1 MATFQYQAR
10 TSSGDVVAGSIQADN
25 EQGAARA
32 LDERKLYPICLT
44 EQKPQRVATGKV
56 RLRDIGIMYGQL
68 ADLLRSGVPLVR
80 SIDTIARASSNA
92 RLSAVIKKV
101 GEAVSGGKEL
111 AEAMSEQGPVFAPLH
126 VAMVR
131 AGEKAGFLE
140 DVLTNLSGFIERFD
154 ELQSKIRGAM
164 IYPIMLSV
172 VALSV
177 TVGML
182 VWFVPRFKNLF
193 GQQRELP
200 APTRIMFA
208 VSDALLQGWPVI
220 LAGLAAAV
228 IGVVML
234 LRSSTGRMLW
244 ERWRLR
250 VPVIGKVIR
259 TVSITRFCRILGTM
273 MANGVPILQALA
285 ISKDATGSVVLAE
298 HIDKAAESVRGG
310 QTLTA
315 PLRAC
320 GLFPPQVLEMIAVAE
335 ESNQLDK
342 VLVEIAETVER
353 RTDRQVNQAVQLIE
367 PVVLVLMA
375 ITIGTLAL
383 GLLYPIL
390 TMAQSIK

>member
-1 MATFQYQAR
+1 MATFQYEAR
-10 TSSGDVVAGSIQADN
+10 TSSGDIVAGVIQADN

-32 LDERKLYPICLT
+32 LDEQKLYPIRLT
-44 EQKPQRVATGKV
+44 EQKPQRAQTGKV

-80 SIDTIARASSNA
+80 SIDTIARASSNP
-92 RLSAVIKKV
+92 RLSSVMKRV
-101 GEAVSGGKEL
+101 SEAVSGGKEL
-111 AEAMSEQGPVFAPLH
+111 AEAMIEQGPVFAPLH

-140 DVLTNLSGFIERFD
+140 DVLANLSGFIERFD

-164 IYPIMLSV
+164 IYPIILSV

-182 VWFVPRFKNLF
+182 VWFVPRFKTLF
-193 GQQRELP
+193 GQRELP
-200 APTRIMFA
+200 TPTRLMFA

-220 LAGLAAAV
+220 LGGLAAAV
-228 IGVVML
+228 FGAVML
-234 LRSSTGRMLW
+234 LRSMRGRMMW

-250 VPVIGKVIR
+250 IPVIGKVIR
-259 TVSITRFCRILGTM
+259 TVSITRFCRIFGTM

-353 RTDRQVNQAVQLIE
+353 RTDRQVSQAVQLIE

>member
-10 TSSGDVVAGSIQADN
+10 TSSGDVVAGVIQADN

-32 LDERKLYPICLT
+32 LDERKLYPIRLT
-44 EQKPQRVATGKV
+44 EQKPARVETGKV

-80 SIDTIARASSNA
+80 SIDTIARASSNP
-92 RLSAVIKKV
+92 RLSGVMKKV

-111 AEAMSEQGPVFAPLH
+111 AEAMSEQGRAFAPLH

-140 DVLTNLSGFIERFD
+140 DVLANLSGFIERFD

-164 IYPIMLSV
+164 IYPIILSV
-172 VALSV
+172 IAMSV

-182 VWFVPRFKNLF
+182 VWFVPRFKTLF
-193 GQQRELP
+193 GQRELP
-200 APTRIMFA
+200 VPTRIMFA
-208 VSDALLQGWPVI
+208 VSDVLLQGWPVI
-220 LAGLAAAV
+220 LAVLAAAV
-228 IGVVML
+228 FGAVML
-234 LRSSTGRMLW
+234 LRSGAGRMLW

-285 ISKDATGSVVLAE
+285 ISKDATGSAVLAE

>member
-10 TSSGDVVAGSIQADN
+10 TSSGDVVAGAIQADN
-25 EQGAARA
+25 EQAAARA
-32 LDERKLYPICLT
+32 LDERKLYPIRLT
-44 EQKPQRVATGKV
+44 EQKPQRVETGKV
-56 RLRDIGIMYGQL
+56 RLRDIGIMYGQM

-80 SIDTIARASSNA
+80 SIDTIARASSNP
-92 RLSAVIKKV
+92 RLAAVMRKV
-101 GEAVSGGKEL
+101 GEGVSGGKEL
-111 AEAMSEQGPVFAPLH
+111 AEAMTEQGRVFAPLH

-140 DVLTNLSGFIERFD
+140 DVLANLAGFIERLD

-172 VALSV
+172 VAMSV

-182 VWFVPRFKNLF
+182 VWFVPRFKTLF
-193 GQQRELP
+193 GQRELP

-208 VSDALLQGWPVI
+208 ISDTLLQGWPVI

-228 IGVVML
+228 IGAAMF
-234 LRSSTGRMLW
+234 LRSSAGRMMW

-250 VPVIGKVIR
+250 VPVIGTVIR

-353 RTDRQVNQAVQLIE
+353 RTNRQVDQAVQLIE

>member
-10 TSSGDVVAGSIQADN
+10 TSSGEVVAGAIQADN
-25 EQGAARA
+25 EQAAARA
-32 LDERKLYPICLT
+32 LDERKLYPIRLT
-44 EQKPQRVATGKV
+44 EQKPQRVETGRV

-80 SIDTIARASSNA
+80 SIDTIARASSNP
-92 RLSAVIKKV
+92 RLSAVMKKV
-101 GEAVSGGKEL
+101 GEGVSGGKEL
-111 AEAMSEQGPVFAPLH
+111 AEAMTEQGRVFAPLH

-140 DVLTNLSGFIERFD
+140 DVLANLAGFIERLD

-164 IYPIMLSV
+164 IYPIILSV
-172 VALSV
+172 VAMSV

-182 VWFVPRFKNLF
+182 VWFVPRFKTLF
-193 GQQRELP
+193 GQRELP

-208 VSDALLQGWPVI
+208 VSDALRQGWPVI
-220 LAGLAAAV
+220 LAGLAAAI
-228 IGVVML
+228 IGAAMF
-234 LRSSTGRMLW
+234 LRSAAGRAMW
-244 ERWRLR
+244 QRWRLR
-250 VPVIGKVIR
+250 MPVIGKVIR

-285 ISKDATGSVVLAE
+285 ISKDATGSAVLAE
-298 HIDKAAESVRGG
+298 HIGKAAESVRGG

-353 RTDRQVNQAVQLIE
+353 RTNRQVNQAVQLIE

>member
-10 TSSGDVVAGSIQADN
+10 TSSGDVVAGAIQADN
-25 EQGAARA
+25 EQAAARA
-32 LDERKLYPICLT
+32 LDERKLYPIRLT
-44 EQKPQRVATGKV
+44 EQKPQRVETGKV
-56 RLRDIGIMYGQL
+56 RLRDIGIMYGQM

-80 SIDTIARASSNA
+80 SIDTIARASSNP
-92 RLSAVIKKV
+92 RLAAVMRKV
-101 GEAVSGGKEL
+101 GEGVSGGKEL
-111 AEAMSEQGPVFAPLH
+111 AVAMTEQGRVFAPLH

-140 DVLTNLSGFIERFD
+140 DVLANLAGFIERLD

-164 IYPIMLSV
+164 IYPIILSV
-172 VALSV
+172 VAMSV

-182 VWFVPRFKNLF
+182 VWFVPRFKTLF
-193 GQQRELP
+193 GQRELP

-208 VSDALLQGWPVI
+208 ISDTLLQGWPVI

-228 IGVVML
+228 IGAAMF
-234 LRSSTGRMLW
+234 LRSSAGRMMW

-250 VPVIGKVIR
+250 VPVIGTVIR

-353 RTDRQVNQAVQLIE
+353 RTNRQVDQAVQLIE

>member
-140 DVLTNLSGFIERFD
+140 DVLANLSGFIERFD

-164 IYPIMLSV
+164 IYPILLSV

-182 VWFVPRFKNLF
+182 VWFVPRFKTIF
-193 GQQRELP
+193 GQRELP

-208 VSDALLQGWPVI
+208 VSDALLQGWPMI
-220 LAGLAAAV
+220 LGGLAGLAIGAA
-228 IGVVML
+228 ML
-234 LRSSTGRMLW
+234 FRSKSGRMLW

-250 VPVIGKVIR
+250 IPVIGKVIR

-285 ISKDATGSVVLAE
+285 ISKDAAGSVVLAG
-298 HIDKAAESVRGG
+298 HIEKAAESVRGG

-315 PLRAC
+315 PLREC

-342 VLVEIAETVER
+342 VLVEIADTVER
-353 RTDRQVNQAVQLIE
+353 RTDRQMDQAVHLIE
-367 PVVLVLMA
+367 PIVLVLMA

>member
-10 TSSGDVVAGSIQADN
+10 TSAGDVVAGVIQADN

-32 LDERKLYPICLT
+32 LDERKLYPIRLA
-44 EQKPQRVATGKV
+44 EQKPQRAQRGKV
-56 RLRDIGIMYGQL
+56 RLRDVGLVYGQL

-80 SIDTIARASSNA
+80 SIDTIARASSNP
-92 RLSAVIKKV
+92 RLSAVMRRV

-111 AEAMSEQGPVFAPLH
+111 AEAMSEQGRTFAPLH

-140 DVLTNLSGFIERFD
+140 DVLANLAGFIERLD
-154 ELQSKIRGAM
+154 ELRSKIRGAM
-164 IYPIMLSV
+164 IYPIILSV
-172 VALSV
+172 IALSV

-182 VWFVPRFKNLF
+182 VWFVPMFKTLF
-193 GQQRELP
+193 GQNQQLP

-208 VSDALLQGWPVI
+208 VSDALLKGWPVI
-220 LAGLAAAV
+220 LGVLAAAA
-228 IGVVML
+228 IGTAML
-234 LRSSTGRMLW
+234 LRSGAGRMLW

-250 VPVIGKVIR
+250 IPVIGKVVR

-310 QTLTA
+310 QTLTE

-320 GLFPPQVLEMIAVAE
+320 GLFPQQVLEMIAVAE

-342 VLVEIAETVER
+342 VLVEIAATVER
-353 RTDRQVNQAVQLIE
+353 RTDRQVDQAVHLIE
-367 PVVLVLMA
+367 PIVLVLMA
-375 ITIGTLAL
+375 ITIGTLAV

>member
-1 MATFQYQAR
+1 
-10 TSSGDVVAGSIQADN
+10 
-25 EQGAARA
+25 
-32 LDERKLYPICLT
+32 
-44 EQKPQRVATGKV
+44 
-56 RLRDIGIMYGQL
+56 
-68 ADLLRSGVPLVR
+68 
-80 SIDTIARASSNA
+80 
-92 RLSAVIKKV
+92 
-101 GEAVSGGKEL
+101 
-111 AEAMSEQGPVFAPLH
+111 
-126 VAMVR
+126 
-131 AGEKAGFLE
+131 
-140 DVLTNLSGFIERFD
+140 
-154 ELQSKIRGAM
+154 M

-182 VWFVPRFKNLF
+182 VWFVPRFKDLF
-193 GQQRELP
+193 GQQRDLP

-208 VSDALLQGWPVI
+208 VSDALRQGWPMI
-220 LAGLAAAV
+220 LAGLAAAI
-228 IGVVML
+228 IGGTML
-234 LRSSTGRMLW
+234 LRSRRGRMLW

-259 TVSITRFCRILGTM
+259 TVSVTRFCRILGTM

-285 ISKDATGSVVLAE
+285 ISKDATGSTVLAE

-310 QTLTA
+310 QTLA
-315 PLRAC
+315 EPLRAC

>member
-10 TSSGDVVAGSIQADN
+10 TATGEVVVGAIQADN

-32 LDERKLYPICLT
+32 LDERKLYPIRLT
-44 EQKPQRVATGKV
+44 EQKPQRVETGKV

-80 SIDTIARASSNA
+80 SIDTIARASSNP
-92 RLSAVIKKV
+92 RLSAVMKKV

-111 AEAMSEQGPVFAPLH
+111 AEAMTEQGRVFAPLH

-140 DVLTNLSGFIERFD
+140 DVLSNLAGFIERFD

-177 TVGML
+177 TIGML
-182 VWFVPRFKNLF
+182 VWFVPRFKDLF
-193 GQQRELP
+193 GQRELP

-208 VSDALLQGWPVI
+208 ISDALLQGWPI
-220 LAGLAAAV
+220 IIGGLAGLA

-250 VPVIGKVIR
+250 VPVIGKVIS
-259 TVSITRFCRILGTM
+259 TISITRFCRILGTM

-298 HIDKAAESVRGG
+298 HIEKAAESVRGG

-315 PLRAC
+315 PLREC